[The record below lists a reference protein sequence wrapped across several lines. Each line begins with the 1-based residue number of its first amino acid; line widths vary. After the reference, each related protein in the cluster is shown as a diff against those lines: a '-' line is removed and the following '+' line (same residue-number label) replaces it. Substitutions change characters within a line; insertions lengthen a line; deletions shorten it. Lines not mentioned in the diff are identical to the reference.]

1 MNNRTTDR
9 VRVAT
14 LKFFENLGI
23 AKFLASASINQKLAD
38 GYKVHNNFFEEAKT
52 RVPEDSLDF
61 VQEVIDIVKLTEI
74 EFIEGSLEFFQIG
87 LGEIIMPASAFI
99 SVEEQIKE
107 LFQKEPDETMLLL
120 LDEAMEDLTDQVSND
135 FVNLLK
141 MRMAGIPMSVALEM
155 LEKIGS
161 GDVISGRVTVEPIDD
176 DDPEHAEKQQCHCN
190 GECSTKCDCEFK
202 DECEEAGHCMCEK

>member
-1 MNNRTTDR
+1 MNNRTTDH
-9 VRVAT
+9 VRVAA

-23 AKFLASASINQKLAD
+23 AKFLASASIKQKLAE
-38 GYKVHNNFFEEAKT
+38 GYKVHSNFFEEVKT

-61 VQEVIDIVKLTEI
+61 VQEVIDIVELTES
-74 EFIEGSLEFFQIG
+74 EFNEGSLEFFQIG
-87 LGEIIMPASAFI
+87 LGEIFMPASAFI

-120 LDEAMEDLTDQVSND
+120 LDEAMEDLTDQVSTD
-135 FVNLLK
+135 FVNLLN
-141 MRMAGIPMSVALEM
+141 MRMAGIPMGVALDM
-155 LEKIGS
+155 LVRIGS

-176 DDPEHAEKQQCHCN
+176 DDPEHAEKQCHCN

-202 DECEEAGHCMCEK
+202 DECEEAGHCMCED